1 MASKTLT
8 SKQKGNRTRFLKKKT
23 VFEAEHATKT
33 FPYTDM
39 RDFSYFYD
47 LSCDEIDF
55 ITEYMQ
61 NIKKLIKK
69 KELLIKENVLE
80 PISKDSEIIEPPIS
94 ISVYEKITDILESP
108 ISSEPLSLEVIE
120 KLGEARE
127 LLQPPERKIEIP
139 KVSAE
144 EICQTKKPNEWQ
156 LLKFQWESKEKWCMH
171 LVDVLFVK
179 PFTNKA
185 HNLRNVLIEL
195 YNMIDISGFSPN
207 EKQFEAIKPKSPLK
221 NPTRKRVR
229 SPKHKKVMDPDDSDS
244 DIETSIRKQ
253 STFDAKPAESDED
266 DEYDEESM
274 CKKIKEYLGDRIGD
288 ARLEGTAR
296 KDIISV
302 LIRSCKATRRYPE
315 IQNFAKCHPNRLKH
329 VLQNLYAASIRADKS
344 YTT

>member
-61 NIKKLIKK
+61 NFKKLIKK

-127 LLQPPERKIEIP
+127 LLQPPERKIEISI
-139 KVSAE
+139 SAE
-144 EICQTKKPNEWQ
+144 EIYQTKKPNEWQ

-171 LVDVLFVK
+171 LYELGERG
-179 PFTNKA
+179 
-185 HNLRNVLIEL
+185 NLGN
-195 YNMIDISGFSPN
+195 
-207 EKQFEAIKPKSPLK
+207 
-221 NPTRKRVR
+221 
-229 SPKHKKVMDPDDSDS
+229 
-244 DIETSIRKQ
+244 
-253 STFDAKPAESDED
+253 
-266 DEYDEESM
+266 
-274 CKKIKEYLGDRIGD
+274 LG
-288 ARLEGTAR
+288 
-296 KDIISV
+296 
-302 LIRSCKATRRYPE
+302 
-315 IQNFAKCHPNRLKH
+315 
-329 VLQNLYAASIRADKS
+329 
-344 YTT
+344 